1 MWFNMKVSKCYLR
14 YWGYKSKMR
23 TDMQIAVQGRVI
35 SAVMGTRRK
44 TREEGR
50 QCRGRIGESLQSEG
64 DA

>member
-1 MWFNMKVSKCYLR
+1 
-14 YWGYKSKMR
+14 
-23 TDMQIAVQGRVI
+23 MQIAVQGRVI